1 MIASVESKPKPFYQ
15 AAFLLSKEPPLAP
28 PLDPPLDVTAPAHIT
43 SKVFYTQHSF
53 HGPSFRLIQTI
64 TGLDQ
69 TGVDATILPAG
80 QGWNWQTSPWIFH
93 PGVLDAALQLGTF
106 WTQPML
112 NSFALP
118 VRLARIAR
126 YGSYQI
132 GEEEL
137 FVSNRI
143 RSATEHSIVLDFFV
157 VDKQRRTLFR
167 AEGVEMTHSKALLRL
182 ASQGPPV

>member
-1 MIASVESKPKPFYQ
+1 
-15 AAFLLSKEPPLAP
+15 
-28 PLDPPLDVTAPAHIT
+28 
-43 SKVFYTQHSF
+43 
-53 HGPSFRLIQTI
+53 
-64 TGLDQ
+64 
-69 TGVDATILPAG
+69 
-80 QGWNWQTSPWIFH
+80 
-93 PGVLDAALQLGTF
+93 
-106 WTQPML
+106 ML

-143 RSATEHSIVLDFFV
+143 RSATEHTIVLDFFV
-157 VDKQRRTLFR
+157 VNKQRRTLFR
-167 AEGVEMTHSKALLRL
+167 AEGVEMAHSKALLRL